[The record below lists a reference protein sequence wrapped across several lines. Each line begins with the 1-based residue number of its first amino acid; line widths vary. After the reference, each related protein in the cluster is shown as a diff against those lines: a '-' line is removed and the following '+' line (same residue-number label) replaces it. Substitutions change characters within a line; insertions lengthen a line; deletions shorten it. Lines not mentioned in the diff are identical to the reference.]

1 MSVPNTNPRKALR
14 ELEKL
19 LRKQPGSLVV
29 RIRLA
34 AALHAVGRLPEAV
47 DLYRSVAMAY
57 FAQGRLD
64 QAMAVCHSLLEIAP
78 MHQDTHLLLAEL
90 DSHKTRR
97 AQAGED
103 LGQPEALTVSGLP
116 GWNGPFDGDP
126 LTPASDADGFGRV
139 VPRRDTGSL
148 GRRDTPMGRRE
159 TGPMA
164 WRETGRFGRRETP
177 DPGSGGA
184 PSNNMGAAPSSPVPR
199 EGSVASRLPLPV
211 VRTFTGMVPPPPGSR
226 SRASE
231 TSPPTAPGRVRRM
244 TGESMSPGSQVRGMR
259 QRQTL
264 PPMPPTGRVDADED
278 APTHIADKWLSPLT
292 ADIARPPGPV
302 PGRRGGR
309 RGSTG
314 MGEPTAPRGPLG
326 SDRVPAYRAVPRRG
340 LGVDGAGGPETEPT
354 EYDDGMELARALGRP
369 YGTPD
374 ELPVDGP
381 DKLQVLS
388 GLSERSVQAIAA
400 GMVRR
405 RVGAGDLVV
414 REGEPG
420 ESCFVLAH
428 GEARVLKRDPLLPRG
443 DLVEVSRLGDGELF
457 GEVAML
463 GDRRRHASVQAVSDC
478 ELLEIPRAHLVQV
491 SRRFPEVD
499 TFLQQF
505 YRERLIATLVG
516 TASFFRPLDLPQRTS
531 LISHFRFSHV
541 EPGMRIVGEGER
553 AGGFFL
559 IVLGSVEITK
569 RVSERRQVLLA
580 TLGEGTYFGEMS
592 LLRGEVARASV
603 TATAAAELA
612 VLPAKNFYALVANH
626 PVLWDQVRQEAHQR
640 ELEMVQIVTG
650 VTGTV

>member
-1 MSVPNTNPRKALR
+1 MNPKKALR
-14 ELEKL
+14 ELEKQ
-19 LRKQPGSLVV
+19 LRRQPGSLVI

-97 AQAGED
+97 GQVPDNGGDPFAPPAGW
-103 LGQPEALTVSGLP
+103 AA
-116 GWNGPFDGDP
+116 PFDGDP
-126 LTPASDADGFGRV
+126 LTPGSEPGYGQG
-139 VPRRDTGSL
+139 VPRREAIRRDTGML
-148 GRRDTPMGRRE
+148 QRE
-159 TGPMA
+159 TGPMS
-164 WRETGRFGRRETP
+164 WRESGRFARRETP
-177 DPGSGGA
+177 DPGSVPGSGGG
-184 PSNNMGAAPSSPVPR
+184 SGSGSGSGSIR

-211 VRTFTGMVPPPPGSR
+211 VRTFTGIAPGPAGSR
-226 SRASE
+226 ARGTSE
-231 TSPPTAPGRVRRM
+231 TTGAPPTAPGKLRRELPL
-244 TGESMSPGSQVRGMR
+244 GGGSRATR
-259 QRQTL
+259 PPPHERPTL
-264 PPMPPTGRVDADED
+264 PPNARDADDD
-278 APTHIADKWLSPLT
+278 APTHIADRWNPLAVDPLRAT
-292 ADIARPPGPV
+292 MAAPAGMRPAA
-302 PGRRGGR
+302 R

-314 MGEPTAPRGPLG
+314 QETFTAPRAPAG
-326 SDRVPAYRAVPRRG
+326 SDRVPVPAPRPRPRRPPG
-340 LGVDGAGGPETEPT
+340 DGVADHAEPT
-354 EYDDGMELARALGRP
+354 QYDDGMELARALGKSF
-369 YGTPD
+369 GTAEEAPLD
-374 ELPVDGP
+374 SNGRLP
-381 DKLQVLS
+381 LLS
-388 GLSERSVQAIAA
+388 GLSERSVEAIAA

-405 RVGAGDLVV
+405 RVSSGELIV
-414 REGEPG
+414 RDGEPG
-420 ESCFVLAH
+420 DSCFVLAR

-443 DLVEVSRLGDGELF
+443 DLVEVSRLGDGDLF

-478 ELLEIPRAHLVQV
+478 DLLEIPRGHLIQV
-491 SRRFPEVD
+491 GRRFPDVES
-499 TFLQQF
+499 FMQQF
-505 YRERLIATLVG
+505 YRERLIATLVS
-516 TASFFRPLDLPQRTS
+516 TASFFRPLDQAQRTS
-531 LISHFRFSHV
+531 LLSHFRFSHV
-541 EPGMRIVGEGER
+541 EPGTRIIGEGER

-559 IVLGSVEITK
+559 IVLGSVEITR

-603 TATAAAELA
+603 TTTAASELA

>member
-1 MSVPNTNPRKALR
+1 VSVPSTNPRRALR

-19 LRKQPGSLVV
+19 LRKQPASLVI

-90 DSHKTRR
+90 DSQKARR
-97 AQAGED
+97 APVVDPAVESNGVS
-103 LGQPEALTVSGLP
+103 EADWNSFEKDPGSDSG
-116 GWNGPFDGDP
+116 
-126 LTPASDADGFGRV
+126 GRPRAM
-139 VPRRDTGSL
+139 PRRSTNYQIA
-148 GRRDTPMGRRE
+148 RRDTPMNRE

-164 WRETGRFGRRETP
+164 WRETGRHSRESSES
-177 DPGSGGA
+177 GSGHSM
-184 PSNNMGAAPSSPVPR
+184 PSGISSSPSQPMSR
-199 EGSVASRLPLPV
+199 EGSVSSRLPLPV
-211 VRTFTGMVPPPPGSR
+211 VRTFHGIVPPPGTR
-226 SRASE
+226 SRMTE
-231 TSPPTAPGRVRRM
+231 TSPPTAPGRIRRSSV
-244 TGESMSPGSQVRGMR
+244 EPAARP
-259 QRQTL
+259 RQT
-264 PPMPPTGRVDADED
+264 MPPGRRVEADDD
-278 APTHIADKWLSPLT
+278 APTSIADKWLGPMGAPSEPR
-292 ADIARPPGPV
+292 RPPLPP
-302 PGRRGGR
+302 PGFRSGGR

-314 MGEPTAPRGPLG
+314 MSEPTAPRLPMG

-340 LGVDGAGGPETEPT
+340 LAADGNGVPESEAT
-354 EYDDGMELARALGRP
+354 EYDDGLELARALSRP
-369 YGTPD
+369 FAAPPEPGVD
-374 ELPVDGP
+374 ASKLPA
-381 DKLQVLS
+381 LS

-405 RVGAGDLVV
+405 RVATNDLIV
-414 REGEPG
+414 REGDAG

-443 DLVEVSRLGDGELF
+443 DLVEVSRLVDGELF

-478 ELLEIPRAHLVQV
+478 DLLEIPRTHLVQV
-491 SRRFPEVD
+491 SRRYPEVESY
-499 TFLQQF
+499 LQQF
-505 YRERLIATLVG
+505 YRERLIATLVR
-516 TASFFRPLDLPQRTS
+516 TASFFRPLDDAQRTS
-531 LISHFRFSHV
+531 LVSHFRFTEV
-541 EPGMRIVGEGER
+541 QAGTRIVGEGER

-559 IVLGSVEITK
+559 IVFGSVEITK

-592 LLRGEVARASV
+592 LLRGEVARASII
-603 TATAAAELA
+603 ATAPTELA